1 VTLSSN
7 SAQKKVLLIALLV
20 VVLDQI
26 TKFWVVSTL
35 ENSPRISILP
45 ALIGDGGP
53 WISLTVTR
61 NTGAAFSLGSN
72 FTFIFSAL
80 AIFVIGLII
89 YLSRNFT
96 NKYWLVT
103 MGLMMGGAAGNLI
116 DRLIRTPAI
125 FQGGVVDF
133 IAVEKFAVFNVADI
147 AITFAAIGIVL
158 LTLFKVDEK
167 AK

>member
-1 VTLSSN
+1 MTLSS
-7 SAQKKVLLIALLV
+7 SAAQKKVLVIAFILLA
-20 VVLDQI
+20 LDQF
-26 TKFWVVSTL
+26 TKFWAVLTL
-35 ENSPRISILP
+35 ENRPRISLIP

-53 WISLTVTR
+53 WVSLTVTR
-61 NTGAAFSLGSN
+61 NTGAAFSFGSN

-80 AIFVIGLII
+80 AIFVIGLIV

-96 NKYWLVT
+96 NKYWIITL
-103 MGLMMGGAAGNLI
+103 GLMMGGAAGNLS
-116 DRLIRTPAI
+116 DRVFRAPAN

-147 AITFAAIGIVL
+147 AITLAAIGIFL